1 MQTVFGEQLATI
13 INLIINM
20 KQHNRKN
27 RQESAIKRLETT
39 LAMHKANAELTVAI
53 MEEKKLSTG
62 AANKVES
69 IRAKKIER
77 IQTTIENTKE
87 NMK

>member
-1 MQTVFGEQLATI
+1 
-13 INLIINM
+13 M

-39 LAMHKANAELTVAI
+39 LAMHEANAELTVAI

-62 AANKVES
+62 AADKVES
-69 IRAKKIER
+69 IRQQKIKRAK
-77 IQTTIENTKE
+77 TTIENTKK

>member
-1 MQTVFGEQLATI
+1 
-13 INLIINM
+13 M

-27 RQESAIKRLETT
+27 RQEGAIERLEKT
-39 LAMHKANAELTVAI
+39 LAMHEANTELTVAI
-53 MEEKKLSTG
+53 MKDKELSTG
-62 AANKVES
+62 AADKVES

-77 IQTTIENTKE
+77 IKTTIENTKE

>member
-1 MQTVFGEQLATI
+1 
-13 INLIINM
+13 M
-20 KQHNRKN
+20 KQHGKRA

-39 LAMHKANAELTVAI
+39 LAMHEANAELTVAI
-53 MEEKKLSTG
+53 MKEKELSTG

-77 IQTTIENTKE
+77 AKTTIKNTKE

>member
-1 MQTVFGEQLATI
+1 MRS
-13 INLIINM
+13 
-20 KQHNRKN
+20 KQHGKQLR
-27 RQESAIKRLETT
+27 REGAIKRLETT

-62 AANKVES
+62 AADKVES
-69 IRAKKIER
+69 IRQQKIKRAK
-77 IQTTIENTKE
+77 TTIENTKE